1 MTLRM
6 LALGAAG
13 EHRAVQRQTS
23 DGTFARPDGS
33 HFSKANMPVVAKMLA
48 QRIAS
53 AVK

>member
-23 DGTFARPDGS
+23 RRHLRSSGRQPLLKGIHTGRGQGARR
-33 HFSKANMPVVAKMLA
+33 
-48 QRIAS
+48 RIAS